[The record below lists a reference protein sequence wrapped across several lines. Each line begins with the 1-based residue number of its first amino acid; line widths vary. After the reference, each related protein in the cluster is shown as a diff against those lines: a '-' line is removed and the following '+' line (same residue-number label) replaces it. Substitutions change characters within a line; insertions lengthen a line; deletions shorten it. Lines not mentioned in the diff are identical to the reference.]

1 MGRAQIVT
9 VTRQRSANSV
19 LPGPDQRSNAAGHGY
34 LGDPRDTHRGFAV
47 GITAGLVMIAL
58 GAILKFALPWSWL
71 GVVNIAAVGVIL
83 MIVGAVGLVVALI
96 IWGP

>member
-1 MGRAQIVT
+1 M
-9 VTRQRSANSV
+9 
-19 LPGPDQRSNAAGHGY
+19 
-34 LGDPRDTHRGFAV
+34 

-96 IWGP
+96 IWGPRCWPGRGADPDVVEERYIHERRPPI